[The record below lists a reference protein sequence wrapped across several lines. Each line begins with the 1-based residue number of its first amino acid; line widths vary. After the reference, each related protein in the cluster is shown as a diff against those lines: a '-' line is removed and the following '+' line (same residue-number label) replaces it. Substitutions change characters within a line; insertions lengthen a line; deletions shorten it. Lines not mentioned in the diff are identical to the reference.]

1 MIDSFSIGG
10 HVYQKI
16 SFPLLVN
23 WLPYNAPLRRGR
35 KGIRIKSKFRYFHI
49 IRILFCCTHK
59 FYYSINPAK
68 LKKNTKLL
76 QKNKEHFIIHFFD
89 LLLHNLYKIFLHGGS
104 YSTTSSPIEVKRW
117 TLQSSSQHSRSVV
130 LQRDPLYIKHLCA
143 LLYSHQYSKY
153 TPASLSCLQ
162 HLQHH
167 HHSFP
172 HQLLLFLPQ
181 FPYQLHHRLLLSSFH
196 LLRFR
201 N

>member
-1 MIDSFSIGG
+1 MWFPLNDAWYLIFNFDSFSIGG
-10 HVYQKI
+10 RVNQKI

-23 WLPYNAPLRRGR
+23 WLPSKGPLRGGR
-35 KGIRIKSKFRYFHI
+35 KGVSVKSKFRYIHI

-89 LLLHNLYKIFLHGGS
+89 LLLHNLYKIKIFLHGGS

-130 LQRDPLYIKHLCA
+130 LQRDPLYI
-143 LLYSHQYSKY
+143 
-153 TPASLSCLQ
+153 
-162 HLQHH
+162 
-167 HHSFP
+167 
-172 HQLLLFLPQ
+172 
-181 FPYQLHHRLLLSSFH
+181 
-196 LLRFR
+196 
-201 N
+201 

>member
-10 HVYQKI
+10 RVNQKI

-23 WLPYNAPLRRGR
+23 WLPSKGPLRGGR
-35 KGIRIKSKFRYFHI
+35 KGVSVKSKFRYFHI

-89 LLLHNLYKIFLHGGS
+89 LLLHNLYKIKIFLHGGS

-117 TLQSSSQHSRSVV
+117 TLFV
-130 LQRDPLYIKHLCA
+130 ITLC
-143 LLYSHQYSKY
+143 
-153 TPASLSCLQ
+153 
-162 HLQHH
+162 
-167 HHSFP
+167 SFTERTIV
-172 HQLLLFLPQ
+172 HNTFVNC
-181 FPYQLHHRLLLSSFH
+181 YKAIRTANIHHRLLHSSFH
-196 LLRFR
+196 LLRFL
-201 N
+201 NT